1 MVCMFNARYVNSTFD
16 FAVWFVDSVAMRLLY
31 FKMVVGTLSY
41 VIVGRG
47 SLSSI
52 SEKNLLEFNLSV

>member
-1 MVCMFNARYVNSTFD
+1 MFNVRYVNSTFD

>member
-16 FAVWFVDSVAMRLLY
+16 FTVWFVDSVAMRLLY
-31 FKMVVGTLSY
+31 FKLVVGTLSY